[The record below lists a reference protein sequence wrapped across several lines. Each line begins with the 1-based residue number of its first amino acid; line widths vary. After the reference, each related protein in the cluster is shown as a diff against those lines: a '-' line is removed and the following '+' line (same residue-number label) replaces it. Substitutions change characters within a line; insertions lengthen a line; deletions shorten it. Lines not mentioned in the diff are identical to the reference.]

1 MIQLYGSPGS
11 TCTRKVLT
19 ALHETNTPFELNLV
33 DLAKREHKEPPHL
46 ARQPFGQIPVIDDDG
61 FMLFESRAI
70 CRYISAKANDQ
81 LIPVTLHDRA
91 LMDQWSSVEQSNV
104 SPHAMKF
111 IYHYVFKRPQ
121 EQAVLDLA
129 GAALDTAFAALST
142 PLSKQTFLVGDRL
155 SIADIGHMPYLE
167 YLEQTPIKEKLPNY
181 PHVAAWWGRLRERPS
196 WRKVTGRG

>member
-19 ALHETNTPFELNLV
+19 ALHETKTPFQLNLV
-33 DLAKREHKEPPHL
+33 DLAKREHKEPAHL
-46 ARQPFGQIPVIDDDG
+46 ARQPFGQVPVIDDDG

-91 LMDQWSSVEQSNV
+91 LMDQWSSVEQTNV

-129 GAALDTAFAALST
+129 EAALDKALAALST
-142 PLSKQTFLVGDRL
+142 PLAKQPFLVGDRL

-181 PHVAAWWGRLRERPS
+181 PHVAAWWGRLRERES
-196 WRKVTGRG
+196 WRKVTGRA